1 MSHHSQED
9 QEKILELNKE
19 FEEMKTVLGETGKF
33 PDGQLNKDDE
43 GEIVFAIASTP
54 NGGGRVILHFGKSVA
69 WVGMKPDE
77 ARSLAT
83 LLEYRADQCEKGVT
97 VELPDGM

>member
-9 QEKILELNKE
+9 QEKILELGKE
-19 FEEMKTVLGETGKF
+19 FDEIKTVLGETGKF
-33 PDGQLNKDDE
+33 PDGELNKDDE
-43 GEIVFAIASTP
+43 GEIIFAIATTP
-54 NGGGRVILHFGKSVA
+54 NNRIIMHFGKSVA
-69 WVGMKPDE
+69 WVGMTPDE

-97 VELPDGM
+97 VELPDGI

>member
-9 QEKILELNKE
+9 QEKILELGKA
-19 FEEMKTVLGETGKF
+19 FDEMKTVLGETGRF
-33 PDGQLNKDDE
+33 PDGELNKDDE

-54 NGGGRVILHFGKSVA
+54 NNRVIIYFGKSVE
-69 WVGMKPDE
+69 WVGMTPDE

-97 VELPDGM
+97 VELPDGI

>member
-9 QEKILELNKE
+9 QEKILELGKE
-19 FEEMKTVLGETGKF
+19 FDELKTVLGETGKF
-33 PDGQLNKDDE
+33 PDGQLNSEDE

-54 NGGGRVILHFGKSVA
+54 NNRIILHFGKSVA

-77 ARSLAT
+77 ARSLAA

-97 VELPDGM
+97 VELPDGI

>member
-9 QEKILELNKE
+9 QEKILELTKDM
-19 FEEMKTVLGETGKF
+19 EELGTIVGETGKF
-33 PDGQLNKDDE
+33 PDGSLNSEDQ

-54 NGGGRVILHFGKSVA
+54 NNRIIIHFGKSVA
-69 WVGMKPDE
+69 WVGMTPDE

-83 LLEYRADQCEKGVT
+83 LLEYRAEQCEKGVT
-97 VELPDGM
+97 VELPDGI

>member
-9 QEKILELNKE
+9 QEKILELGNQFDE
-19 FEEMKTVLGETGKF
+19 LKTILGETGRF
-33 PDGQLNKDDE
+33 TDGQLNSEDE

-54 NGGGRVILHFGKSVA
+54 NNRIIIHFGKSVA
-69 WVGMKPDE
+69 WVGMTPDE

-97 VELPDGM
+97 VELPDGI